1 MERKILELIL
11 NDPALTVEKLSIKI
25 NKTKRFAERYLKLLQ
40 EKGYTKSN
48 VSDKNGYWKIVK

>member
-11 NDPALTVEKLSIKI
+11 NDPALTAEKLSLKI

-48 VSDKNGYWKIVK
+48 VSDKNGY

>member
-48 VSDKNGYWKIVK
+48 VSDKNGY